1 MHSVIYKQ
9 YFVKLYIKPFI
20 TLFGIILLTFSTLST
35 FAAKDTDSLKKIVT
49 EFGAG
54 VNISHFEQYWKSPE
68 EIYKT
73 DINEKIKTIADKG
86 FKTIRLPVSFDLF
99 LQPNSNYI
107 QNDLIKRLKDI
118 LILTYGLQIKLIITY
133 HYGKL
138 NENNCETGEVD
149 RIVDMW
155 KQIQFV
161 FKGNAYKDLFF
172 DLYNEPT
179 LPADKWKIAISKMV
193 ADLRAEDSQRIYI
206 VGGTDYNSENE
217 LLTFPKLD
225 DKKLIYTFHY
235 YEPFIFTHQGAEWTG
250 NKTVL
255 TGLPFPYKR
264 RRMPKMPDSFK
275 GTSSEQDYKK
285 YSTEADDEYLRNRL
299 RDIASYCAQNKM
311 PLVCTE
317 AGVIVNAENKYRK
330 KYLKALTN
338 SFEEFNIKAVL
349 WEFDQRFALENDK
362 VSVMSSIK
370 KWIRRSKRH

>member
-161 FKGNAYKDLFF
+161 FL
-172 DLYNEPT
+172 
-179 LPADKWKIAISKMV
+179 
-193 ADLRAEDSQRIYI
+193 
-206 VGGTDYNSENE
+206 
-217 LLTFPKLD
+217 
-225 DKKLIYTFHY
+225 KKPNRPHVCHEYYLIYT
-235 YEPFIFTHQGAEWTG
+235 QGKQ
-250 NKTVL
+250 N
-255 TGLPFPYKR
+255 
-264 RRMPKMPDSFK
+264 DH
-275 GTSSEQDYKK
+275 
-285 YSTEADDEYLRNRL
+285 
-299 RDIASYCAQNKM
+299 SYRYPHCAQW
-311 PLVCTE
+311 LHL
-317 AGVIVNAENKYRK
+317 YRK
-330 KYLKALTN
+330 SY
-338 SFEEFNIKAVL
+338 
-349 WEFDQRFALENDK
+349 
-362 VSVMSSIK
+362 
-370 KWIRRSKRH
+370 H